1 VLACPQATLR
11 CDVDSRILD
20 RDLYSF
26 TFFAS
31 REPGHRHLSK
41 ARALAAWSHLLRGRF
56 RLLDRFLAYVEQ
68 HGQPAVTS
76 DTWRQVLDFATNV
89 KADLSNYD
97 VMGAWPTLLDGFV
110 FHLTQGRVVEMP
122 ATAADTL
129 DAQWMA
135 HWSPPA
141 GVKRRLN
148 AHEGPLEG
156 TVGAQ
161 AGPAGAQGL
170 GMDAN
175 GRWKPWDQ
183 PGWPAVTVG
192 AAGAIGAL
200 DPRDSDQEI
209 TVATKRL
216 RLSSGAT

>member
-1 VLACPQATLR
+1 M
-11 CDVDSRILD
+11 
-20 RDLYSF
+20 
-26 TFFAS
+26 
-31 REPGHRHLSK
+31 
-41 ARALAAWSHLLRGRF
+41 
-56 RLLDRFLAYVEQ
+56 
-68 HGQPAVTS
+68 
-76 DTWRQVLDFATNV
+76 DFATNV